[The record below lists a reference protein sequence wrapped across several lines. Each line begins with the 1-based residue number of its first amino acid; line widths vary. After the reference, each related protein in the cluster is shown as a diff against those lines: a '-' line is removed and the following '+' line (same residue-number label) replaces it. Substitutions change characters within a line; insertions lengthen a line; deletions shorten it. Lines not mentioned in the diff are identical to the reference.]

1 MFKKFAD
8 LFARSRGGGVVLGS
22 GRATWMPARYDSY
35 AREGYA
41 QNVYVYA
48 CIKKIAGAIA
58 GIPWRAMRVTADG
71 PVEDA
76 NCRAA
81 RVISHPQPGESWTRL
96 IEETVTM
103 LLISGNAYLHDVHP
117 GREIHSLQPNLV
129 EIIAG
134 DTCCPVAGY
143 RYRNSDETFE
153 FSPHEILHLKT
164 VNPLDSWIGL
174 PALSAASRSVDQ
186 NNAGRTWNVALL
198 QQSARPS
205 GILSTNEYL
214 TDRQIDDMRRT
225 LRESYSGATNAG
237 TPLVLQGGLKWEKV
251 SLTPDD
257 MAWQE
262 GMTMSARE
270 ICIAFGVPPEML
282 GDNGSKTYSNYR
294 EARRSFY
301 LETVLPLLDWLS
313 DEITRWLGN
322 SFGTEKYIFTYHPD
336 KIEAL
341 QEDREKLWT
350 RTIEAVKAGVIER
363 DEARKMLEIS

>member
-1 MFKKFAD
+1 MFKKFYE
-8 LFARSRGGGVVLGS
+8 LFTKSRGGGVVLGS
-22 GRATWMPARYDSY
+22 GRAAWMPARYDSY

-48 CIKKIAGAIA
+48 CIKKIAGACA
-58 GIPWRAMRVTADG
+58 GVPWRVMRVTADG

-81 RVISHPQPGESWTRL
+81 QVLSHPQPGESWTRL
-96 IEETVTM
+96 IEEAVTM
-103 LLISGNAYLHDVHP
+103 LLISGNAYLHDVQP
-117 GREIHSLQPNLV
+117 GREIYSLQPNQV
-129 EIIAG
+129 EIIQG
-134 DTCCPVAGY
+134 DTFCPVAGY
-143 RYRNSDETFE
+143 RYRNGDETFE
-153 FSPHEILHLKT
+153 FGTGEVLHLKM
-164 VNPLDSWIGL
+164 VNPLDSWMGL
-174 PALSAASRSVDQ
+174 PPLSAAARSVDQ
-186 NNAGRTWNVALL
+186 NNAGRSWNVALL

-225 LRESYSGATNAG
+225 LRESYSGASHAG

-251 SLTPDD
+251 SMTPDD

-282 GDNGSKTYSNYR
+282 GDNGAKTYSNYR

-301 LETVLPLLDWLS
+301 LETVLPLLDWLA
-313 DEITRWLGN
+313 DEITRWLG
-322 SFGTEKYIFTYHPD
+322 STFGSDKYIFAYHPD

-341 QEDREKLWT
+341 QEDREKLWS

-363 DEARKMLEIS
+363 DEARKMLDIN